1 MQMILSY
8 TPKSQEQMYIILPP
22 KEINSHTN
30 GERQGETTPIQTFY
44 AITRIF
50 ILVKDLHFC
59 KKFTESKRKTLSFL
73 ALRPNAYTLESHPW
87 DGGC

>member
-22 KEINSHTN
+22 KEINSHAN

-44 AITRIF
+44 AITR
-50 ILVKDLHFC
+50 
-59 KKFTESKRKTLSFL
+59 KKKQSTHIKYKHIDITVQKYI
-73 ALRPNAYTLESHPW
+73 P
-87 DGGC
+87 

>member
-8 TPKSQEQMYIILPP
+8 TSKSQEQMYIILPP

-44 AITRIF
+44 AITR
-50 ILVKDLHFC
+50 
-59 KKFTESKRKTLSFL
+59 KKQSTDDKYKHIDITVQK
-73 ALRPNAYTLESHPW
+73 YTP
-87 DGGC
+87 